1 MAVASPRCV
10 CFISEHEDG
19 TATRDEL
26 HSIVENGSADGV
38 YCAADCFM
46 AARAF
51 PPYNP
56 AVPISELDIPLRP
69 PI

>member
-10 CFISEHEDG
+10 CFISEQEDG

-26 HSIVENGSADGV
+26 HSSIVENGSADGV

-51 PPYNP
+51 PP
-56 AVPISELDIPLRP
+56 
-69 PI
+69 